1 MKLKAKLILGGL
13 GIVMFVMIAS
23 AIVFSMIFN
32 NQNRKSVAENLEKS
46 MIIMREDLVAQRDT
60 LISNTRQLIT
70 INKLGG
76 SLKFLYEFGKSA
88 PTSYQTTFRDV
99 SQALLS
105 SATTNDLWKIGIYDI
120 DGHLNSFAI
129 QNNESAFLIGYY
141 YEVPHPTFGVASV
154 RKGEELQQE
163 MWEETE
169 SLSEMTLKL
178 RFDGQIPTQ
187 EKVILKQID
196 EAFCMI
202 SFLPVF
208 ADAIN
213 EETGDLEK
221 RQFGI
226 VMSVRKLGLQFIAK
240 MDRLTDLTI
249 NIFSKEGFLLGDK
262 KNYTSLIVDRLSPAT
277 DHWHLEDQMPIINEI
292 QMEDGEYFQG
302 VLPFFDESEVTGAI
316 AALSSKRALRATTIR
331 MLNWLTLVYL
341 GCLIIALIPLWLV
354 ALGIT
359 RPVTHLVKTAN
370 AITDGDFSQE
380 ITIRQQDEIGTLATA
395 FRNMKDTIDR
405 VSEEVARL
413 ILDVQE
419 GNLKSR
425 GNVEAYKGDWRDLV
439 LGINNVI
446 DAVVKPINVT
456 AEYLD
461 RLSKGDIPKKL
472 TEEYKGDFNEIRNN
486 LNMLIDA
493 THETTRI
500 AEEIAGGN
508 LAIEAKERSKQD
520 RLMEALNVMIT
531 SLKEFSHE
539 MDSLV
544 QAVQDGRLDSRGSTE
559 AFAGGWQDLVVGVN
573 NLIDAFVVPIN
584 VTAEFID
591 RIAKGDIPDKLIEE
605 YKGDFNEIRQ
615 NLNLLIDAMHEI
627 TLLAEEIAS
636 GNLTVEVWERSSEDH
651 LMQALNVMIQRLS
664 EIVIN
669 VKMVANNVAISSEQM
684 ISNSAD
690 MSQRA
695 AQQASTTEGVSSSMQ
710 QMSANIRQNAD
721 NARETEKI
729 ALQSAEYAE
738 EGGKVVAE
746 TVMVMQ
752 RIAQKIA
759 IIEDIATQ
767 TRMLSLNATI
777 EAARA
782 QEHGKAF
789 SVVAAE
795 VRQLSNITKKAA
807 EEINELATSSL
818 DVSQKAGEMLITLVP
833 SIHKTAELVQEISMA
848 CREQT
853 TGAEHINTAIQQ
865 LDQVTQQNAS
875 TSDEMASMAET
886 LANQATQLLE
896 TIAFF
901 KVDRIAETAMEDAKK
916 TREKVLTEP
925 VTEAGTEVSSHEKS
939 KFENV
944 RDREAEDGKFAGY
957 GLAIIPDK
965 TYRDELDTEFER
977 Y

>member
-13 GIVMFVMIAS
+13 GIVMFVMITS
-23 AIVFSMIFN
+23 ALVFSVIFS
-32 NQNRKSVAENLEKS
+32 NQNRKLVAENLEKS

-60 LISNTRQLIT
+60 LISNTRQVIT

-76 SLKFLYEFGKSA
+76 SLKFLYQFGKSA
-88 PTSYQTTFRDV
+88 PTSYQTTFREV

-120 DGHLNSFAI
+120 EGQLNAFAI
-129 QNNESAFLIGYY
+129 QSNESAFLVGYY
-141 YEVPHPTFGVASV
+141 YESPDPTFGFASV
-154 RKGEELQQE
+154 RKGEELQQD
-163 MWEETE
+163 MWKDTE
-169 SLSEMTLKL
+169 SLPEMTLKL
-178 RFDGQIPTQ
+178 SFEGQIPEQ
-187 EKVILKQID
+187 ERVILKQID
-196 EAFCMI
+196 EAFCLI
-202 SFLPVF
+202 SFIPVL

-221 RQFGI
+221 RQFGM
-226 VMSVRKLGLQFIAK
+226 VMSVRKLGSHFVTK
-240 MDRLTDLTI
+240 MSHLTDMTI

-262 KNYTSLIVDRLSPAT
+262 KNYTFLIVDRLNPVT
-277 DHWHLEDQMPIINEI
+277 DHWHLEDQTPIINEI
-292 QMEDGEYFQG
+292 HLEDGGYFQG
-302 VLPFFDESEVTGAI
+302 ILPFFDESEVTGAI
-316 AALSSKRALRATTIR
+316 AALSSKGALRATTIQ
-331 MLNWLTLVYL
+331 MLSWLALVYL
-341 GCLIIALIPLWLV
+341 GCIMVALVPLWFIT
-354 ALGIT
+354 LGIT
-359 RPVTHLVKTAN
+359 RPVTYLVKTAN

-380 ITIRQQDEIGTLATA
+380 ITIRQQDEIGILATA
-395 FRNMKDTIDR
+395 FRNMKGTIDR
-405 VSEEVARL
+405 VSEEVAKL

-439 LGINNVI
+439 LGINTVI
-446 DAVVKPINVT
+446 DVVVKPINVT

-461 RLSKGDIPKKL
+461 RLSKGDIPKRL

-500 AEEIAGGN
+500 AEEIADGN
-508 LAIEAKERSKQD
+508 LAVEARERSEQD
-520 RLMEALNVMIT
+520 RLMGALNVMIIR
-531 SLKEFSHE
+531 LKEFSHE

-559 AFAGGWQDLVVGVN
+559 AFAGGWRDLVVGVN
-573 NLIDAFVVPIN
+573 KLLDAFVVPIN

-605 YKGDFNEIRQ
+605 YRGDFNEIRQ
-615 NLNLLIDAMHEI
+615 NLNLLIDAMHEF
-627 TLLAEEIAS
+627 TLLAEAIAA
-636 GNLTVEVWERSSEDH
+636 GNLTIEVQERSTQDN
-651 LMQALNVMIQRLS
+651 LMRALNMMIQRLS
-664 EIVIN
+664 EVVNN
-669 VKMVANNVAISSEQM
+669 VKMVANNVATSSEQM
-684 ISNSAD
+684 TSSSAN
-690 MSQRA
+690 MSQGA
-695 AQQASTTEGVSSSMQ
+695 AQQASATEEVSSSMQ
-710 QMSANIRQNAD
+710 QMAANIRQNAD

-729 ALQSAEYAE
+729 ALQSAKYAE

-746 TVMVMQ
+746 MVVVMQ
-752 RIAQKIA
+752 QIAQKIA

-782 QEHGKAF
+782 EEHGKAF

-818 DVSQKAGEMLITLVP
+818 NVSQKVGEMLTTLVP

-848 CREQT
+848 SREQAA
-853 TGAEHINTAIQQ
+853 GAEHVNTAIQQ
-865 LDQVTQQNAS
+865 LDQVTQQNVL
-875 TSDEMASMAET
+875 TSDKLASIAET
-886 LANQATQLLE
+886 LSNQAQQLQQ
-896 TIAFF
+896 TITFF
-901 KVDRIAETAMEDAKK
+901 KVNRTTETAMEDAKK
-916 TREKVLTEP
+916 TYEKGLTAP
-925 VTEAGTEVSSHEKS
+925 VTETGTKMMNHEKPKIES
-939 KFENV
+939 V
-944 RDREAEDGKFAGY
+944 RDRGIGDGKPANY
-957 GLAIIPDK
+957 GLEMIS
-965 TYRDELDTEFER
+965 DEEYEDEQDAEFER